1 MNDSNDHTE
10 FEGLEFDDIATRM
23 TSEIISE
30 YISSNQLPPDRF
42 AAVSLSV
49 LETISNLSRD
59 NFVRYLKFQKITKI
73 NKQI

>member
-1 MNDSNDHTE
+1 MNDCNDDTE
-10 FEGLEFDDIATRM
+10 FEGLEFDDIVARM

-30 YISSNQLPPDRF
+30 YVSSNQLPPDRV

-59 NFVRYLKFQKITKI
+59 NFIRYQRSKKTENITKHI
-73 NKQI
+73 